1 MVSGMLMVVGKAF
14 CVFSVSLFKLGT
26 FSFGVLR

>member
-26 FSFGVLR
+26 FSLVY